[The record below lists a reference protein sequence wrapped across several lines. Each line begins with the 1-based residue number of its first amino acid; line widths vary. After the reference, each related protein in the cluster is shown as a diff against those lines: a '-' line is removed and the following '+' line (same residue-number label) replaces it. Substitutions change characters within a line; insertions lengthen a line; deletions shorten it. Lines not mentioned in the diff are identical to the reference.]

1 MTMRPILQAVIGT
14 EAILGI
20 LLNIFVIRVISKLS
34 DKTLK
39 YYRFCL
45 LISTAQSILYSMSN
59 VVCVLTHI
67 VDHDAVY
74 STFNGLV
81 LFFPKWASD
90 ISLIAWI
97 VLAVASWTILPAAF
111 MLQYMIIVR
120 QSLATWR
127 ILSYIYMFCFI
138 VSTPIFATVKD
149 AFPLESFAQTLE
161 PTVRSM
167 YSLSPEDRVIVY
179 GGTLFPRP
187 ANGNRTFALYI
198 FLGVGLTFVVSYG
211 MVLFCVRGI
220 LKAIREQTANNLARS
235 DKTLK
240 MQRRFVT
247 MLMMEATI
255 PFFFLGVTVGI
266 FTLAGLAGVELGL
279 SALVMSFVVAAVPA
293 IQALLY
299 VYHLRG
305 RSEQRSKSNQTTV
318 TALRTGRTSATQN
331 PDSVATGTLANQER
345 VESR

>member
-1 MTMRPILQAVIGT
+1 MTLRPLLQVVIGT

-20 LLNIFVIRVISKLS
+20 LLNIFVIRLISKLS

-39 YYRFCL
+39 HYRFCL
-45 LISTAQSILYSMSN
+45 LISTVQSILYSMTN

-81 LFFPKWASD
+81 LLLPKWASD
-90 ISLIAWI
+90 LTLIAWI
-97 VLAVASWTILPAAF
+97 FLAVASWTILPAAF

-127 ILSYIYMFCFI
+127 ILSYIYLICFI
-138 VSTPIFATVKD
+138 VSTPIFATVND

-161 PTVRSM
+161 PTVRNM
-167 YSLSPEDRVIVY
+167 YSLSPQDRVIVY

-187 ANGNRTFALYI
+187 ANGNRSFALYI
-198 FLGVGLTFVVSYG
+198 FLGVGLSFIASYG

-220 LKAIREQTANNLARS
+220 LRAIREQTANNMARS
-235 DKTLK
+235 DKALK

-279 SALVMSFVVAAVPA
+279 SALVMSVFVAAVPA
-293 IQALLY
+293 VQALLY
-299 VYHLRG
+299 IWHLRG

-318 TALRTGRTSATQN
+318 SALRTGRTSATQN
-331 PDSVATGTLANQER
+331 RESVATASPPNQER
-345 VESR
+345 VES